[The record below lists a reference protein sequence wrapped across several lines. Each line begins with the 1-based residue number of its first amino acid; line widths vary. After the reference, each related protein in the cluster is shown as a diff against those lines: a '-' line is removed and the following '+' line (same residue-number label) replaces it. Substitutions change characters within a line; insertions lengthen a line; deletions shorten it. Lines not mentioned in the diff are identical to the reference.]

1 MTGRIRGVGLVK
13 KDVGSNK
20 VNCPRCGAE
29 GELIERAEVKI
40 TKPGVRGYCPHY
52 WGKPG
57 EPRYSGGA
65 FGGGRFR

>member
-1 MTGRIRGVGLVK
+1 MGVSLVYHSES
-13 KDVGSNK
+13 GNE

-29 GELIERAEVKI
+29 GTVMPGGDVDI

-65 FGGGRFR
+65 FGGGRFRT